1 MRLRVPMADLVIR
14 RADDRDLEAIASVHL
29 KAYSRSHFTSRLPH
43 AVLVRYYGLF
53 LSDGVETWVAARDG
67 GAGDIAG
74 FAVFGRG
81 IEARIR
87 LFKERNRAA
96 ILGSALRHPAAAV
109 GKVVRRL
116 WTAATHG
123 PPVAVADFL
132 LLSIAA
138 ADRGRGVGGRLLDC
152 MINRARET
160 GEPRVGLYVNADNL
174 PGINAYATRGFL
186 MRDLHGEQYYMELVL

>member
-1 MRLRVPMADLVIR
+1 MANLAIR

-53 LSDGVETWVAARDG
+53 LSDGAEIWVAASDG
-67 GAGDIAG
+67 RAGEIAG

-87 LFKERNRAA
+87 LFKQRNRGA
-96 ILGSALRHPAAAV
+96 IWGSALRHPAAA
-109 GKVVRRL
+109 GSKVVRRL
-116 WTAATHG
+116 WTAATNG
-123 PPVAVADFL
+123 PPVAAADFL
-132 LLSIAA
+132 LLSIAV

-152 MINRARET
+152 MINHARDG
-160 GEPRVGLYVNADNL
+160 GEPRVGLYVNVDNL
-174 PGINAYATRGFL
+174 PGINAYAMRGFRL
-186 MRDLHGEQYYMELVL
+186 RDLNGGQYYMEIAL